1 MLDYTGALDYGYG
14 EEIAG
19 IAIRGLVA
27 IPMLPMLHFKI
38 GGIGA
43 RNQRIAS
50 LNRLQSGGIFWI
62 SWWQGFL
69 GIVHSFHLI
78 ILFHYVGYVNTIR
91 FLVEKVCRKHQADHG
106 KGYQGPTQNRVYFEA
121 PEKR

>member
-19 IAIRGLVA
+19 IAIHGLVA
-27 IPMLPMLHFKI
+27 IPMLPVLHFKI
-38 GGIGA
+38 GGICA
-43 RNQRIAS
+43 RNQRIAPLS
-50 LNRLQSGGIFWI
+50 RLQSGEIFWI

-78 ILFHYVGYVNTIR
+78 ILFHYLYIAINLIG
-91 FLVEKVCRKHQADHG
+91 F
-106 KGYQGPTQNRVYFEA
+106 
-121 PEKR
+121 KRLLNCWTLLYS